1 MKTVVAI
8 ILLLVISNIGKAQ
21 YYYTDL
27 ITTQQIN
34 KQYQLLKA
42 SRIQLVS
49 AKSYE
54 ADNEPTEDL
63 LLEQKISGNGS
74 TITTTSAYPSTG
86 KSISTSLYL
95 NEKIS
100 KTTDSTQNIK
110 STTLYTYEGG
120 NITSISTITEDVFM
134 NNNLNETHIW
144 IYENSQPLKMLLIK
158 NNTDTTVIEFL
169 KDEQG
174 NIAEELWK
182 KKGTTTEKYF
192 FYYDDKH
199 LLTDIVRFN
208 IRAQRLLPEYLFGYS
223 DAGTLIE
230 FTQVPQGSADYMVW
244 QYSYLA
250 NGLKQKELL
259 YNKQKRLL
267 GRVEYSYR

>member
-1 MKTVVAI
+1 MKTVVAF
-8 ILLLVISNIGKAQ
+8 ILLLAVSNICKAQ

-27 ITTQQIN
+27 IITQQIN
-34 KQYQLLKA
+34 KQYKLLKEN
-42 SRIQLVS
+42 RVQLVA

-54 ADNEPTEDL
+54 ADNEPTQDF
-63 LLEQKISGNGS
+63 LLEQKISGNAS
-74 TITTTSAYPSTG
+74 TITTTSEYPSTG
-86 KSISTSLYL
+86 KSISIASYI

-110 STTLYTYEGG
+110 STTLYTYDGE

-134 NNNLNETHIW
+134 NNNLRETHLW
-144 IYENSQPLKMLLIK
+144 IYENNQPSKMLLIK
-158 NNTDTTVIEFL
+158 NNTDTTVIKFL

-174 NIAEELWK
+174 NIAEEQWK
-182 KKGTTTEKYF
+182 KKGTSTEKYF
-192 FYYDDKH
+192 YYYNDKH

-208 IRAQRLLPEYLFGYS
+208 IKAQRLLPEYLFGYN
-223 DAGTLIE
+223 DAATLIE

-244 QYSYLA
+244 RYTYLT

-259 YNKQKRLL
+259 YNKQKRLI
-267 GRVEYSYR
+267 GSVEYSYR